1 MLLAIENLTVSFGET
16 RVLRGVDVSIRK
28 TLRADDRAFD
38 LDVAFASDHRRIVLF
53 GHSGAGKSLT
63 LRAMAGLLA
72 PDAGHVRVDGR
83 TLFDAT
89 ARVDLPARDRGVA
102 YVFQDYALFPHL
114 TVAQNIGFGLGRGWL
129 NPRRRARDERVSR
142 WLETFELVA
151 VADSY
156 PSRISG
162 GQRQRVALARALVAE
177 PRLVLLDEPFSALD
191 PALRGRMRAE
201 LRALQSRLDLQM
213 LVITHDPA
221 DVAALDGHTIELRDG
236 KVLPDSVGH
245 AKDH

>member
-1 MLLAIENLTVSFGET
+1 MS
-16 RVLRGVDVSIRK
+16 VDIAIRK
-28 TLRADDRAFD
+28 TLHGDDRRFE
-38 LDVAFASDHRRIVLF
+38 LDVAFSSNQRRIVLF
-53 GHSGAGKSLT
+53 GPSGSGKSLT
-63 LRAMAGLLA
+63 LRAVAGLLR

-83 TLFDAT
+83 VLYDA
-89 ARVDLPARDRGVA
+89 AAGVDLPARQREVA

-114 TVAQNIGFGLGRGWL
+114 TVAQNIGFGLDRGWR
-129 NPRRRARDERVSR
+129 NPGRRSPDPRVSR
-142 WLETFELVA
+142 WIDSFELGV

-177 PRLVLLDEPFSALD
+177 PRIVILDEPFTALD

-201 LRALQSRLDLQM
+201 LMALQARLDLQL

-221 DVAALDGHTIELRDG
+221 DVEALQGHTFELRDG
-236 KVLPDSVGH
+236 H
-245 AKDH
+245 IAR